1 MSIVAT
7 CNRFIKQESFPSV
20 LLITV
25 TLLALII
32 NNSPLSIYYD
42 AVAKTL
48 ISVQVGEL
56 LEISKPLLLWVNDG
70 LMAIFFLYVG
80 LEIKREL
87 LEGHLSTLSKIALP
101 IFAAIGGMLVPA
113 IVFVLFNH
121 QDSTAL
127 QGWAIPTATD
137 IVFAL
142 GILSLLGKRV
152 PVSLKI
158 FLMALATIDDMGAI
172 LVISVFYT
180 DNLSLRS
187 IFLALFFIIIL
198 FSMNR
203 MNVIR
208 ITSYIIIGIFLWIS
222 VLKSGVHATLAG
234 IVLAFA
240 IPLNSKNEKDK
251 RVSPVRIL
259 EHNLHFWV
267 TYLILPLFAFLNA
280 GVDLRAIPIDSL
292 FNNMTLGIVTGLFFG
307 KQLGVMFF
315 VFIAVKFNIAKL
327 PKRVSWWQIYGI
339 AILTGVGFTMS
350 LFISSLAFEDPT
362 TYMSSDRLAI
372 LIGSFLSGIVGY
384 LVLRF
389 SRVRKRYF
397 DTTNK

>member
-7 CNRFIKQESFPSV
+7 CHRFVKQESFPSV
-20 LLITV
+20 LLISV
-25 TLLALII
+25 TLLALAI
-32 NNSPLSIYYD
+32 NNSPLSVYYS
-42 AVAKTL
+42 AIAKTL

-87 LEGHLSTLSKIALP
+87 IEGHLSSLSKIALP

-113 IVFVLFNH
+113 IIFVLFNH
-121 QDSTAL
+121 QNPTAL

-158 FLMALATIDDMGAI
+158 FLMALAIIDDMGAI
-172 LVISVFYT
+172 LVISIFYT

-187 IFLALFFIIIL
+187 IVLAIFFIIIL
-198 FSMNR
+198 FSMNK

-208 ITSYIIIGIFLWIS
+208 ITTYVIVGIFLWIS

-251 RVSPVRIL
+251 HVSPVRIL

-267 TYLILPLFAFLNA
+267 TYFILPAFAFLNA
-280 GVDLRAIPIDSL
+280 GVDLRVIPIDSL
-292 FNNMTLGIVTGLFFG
+292 FNNMTLGIVVGLFFG
-307 KQLGVMFF
+307 KQLGVMLFT
-315 VFIAVKFNIAKL
+315 FIAVKMKIARL
-327 PKRVSWWQIYGI
+327 PNRVSWWHMYGI
-339 AILTGVGFTMS
+339 SILTGVGFTMS
-350 LFISSLAFEDPT
+350 LFISSLAFEDPAI
-362 TYMSSDRLAI
+362 YMNSDRFAI
-372 LIGSFLSGIVGY
+372 LIGSFLSGISGY
-384 LVLRF
+384 LVLKF
-389 SRVRKRYF
+389 SKRRKPII
-397 DTTNK
+397 